1 MRPTPQ
7 ATAAPVTGIVHT
19 HGRTQYM
26 HIGSPTG
33 LATLSWPLQAE
44 AS

>member
-1 MRPTPQ
+1 MHSLL
-7 ATAAPVTGIVHT
+7 TAAPVTNIVHT
-19 HGRTQYM
+19 PGRTQYV
-26 HIGSPTG
+26 HIGGPTG